1 MTDFSKSA
9 LVQFLDMLVTKGWV
23 NTNTGAGWKAAVNT
37 ILQDV
42 EPDQDVR
49 EIDVKSAVL
58 RYHNRNP
65 GDLAPDSLKRYEQRV
80 AAGIGQF
87 VSFKTDPT
95 NYKAPSRGLPNGSK
109 AEPKKRVEPKATPAA
124 FTAPQVLS
132 TKPEPDHPA
141 VQKPVAGTATDS
153 SLALPFPLRP
163 GFLAQVVIPR
173 DLSKDEAARLCAFIQ
188 ALAHDPAPT
197 VNAA

>member
-1 MTDFSKSA
+1 MTDYSKSA

-42 EPDQDVR
+42 EPEQDVR

-109 AEPKKRVEPKATPAA
+109 AEPKKRVEPKTTPAT
-124 FTAPQVLS
+124 FTAPQALS
-132 TKPEPDHPA
+132 TKPEPEHPP

>member
-42 EPDQDVR
+42 ESDQDVR

-95 NYKAPSRGLPNGSK
+95 NYRAPSRGLPNGSK
-109 AEPKKRVEPKATPAA
+109 AEPRKRLEPKTPATPSAVS
-124 FTAPQVLS
+124 QVP
-132 TKPEPDHPA
+132 TMKPDPEHTVA
-141 VQKPVAGTATDS
+141 QKPVAGTATES

-173 DLSKDEAARLCAFIQ
+173 DLSKDEATRLCAFIQ
-188 ALAHDPAPT
+188 ALAHDPSPT
-197 VNAA
+197 TNAA